1 MAEGLSA
8 ASGILPNSKSK
19 AALPLSKDQLQ
30 EQEAALENQHFDKF
44 MQSQRSYSDFKANEA
59 AGDSMKNLF
68 TDPDKMLKLWLMNE
82 TRPNP
87 FAQEQKDPMETFGK
101 FLQSMLMQTQTDS
114 LNRLKDTME
123 KNNKYSASA
132 LMGHMVEIESNKL
145 AIDPSRKIFKNFI
158 VPEEANAYEVEIK
171 NAADESVYKKTA
183 YNIGS
188 GINQFTWEGVD
199 NDGKVL
205 PVGDYKITI
214 NLLEKMVDEAG
225 NQRLVPLHLAV
236 DLDGKPIE
244 NNLEVLSVVDRDVQ
258 FSYEIPEGLE
268 DLEVASVWISNSKG
282 HVVHKGEIDVKGG
295 AKGVYSWN
303 CLDSSGHRVPE
314 DVYSVEFY
322 LKDGQRKLIHTDKQ
336 AIIRVTGKVH
346 GVEVTD
352 KGEPN
357 LVTSRIK
364 SPLSTVKRIISEN
377 GL

>member
-8 ASGILPNSKSK
+8 TAGPRQNSKS
-19 AALPLSKDQLQ
+19 ALPLSKEQLQ
-30 EQEAALENQHFDKF
+30 EQETSMENQRFDKF
-44 MQSQRSYSDFKANEA
+44 MQAQRSYSEFKANEA
-59 AGDSMKNLF
+59 SGDSMKSLF

-82 TRPNP
+82 TKPNP

-123 KNNKYSASA
+123 RNNKYSASA
-132 LMGHMVEIESNKL
+132 LMGQMVEIESNKL
-145 AIDPSRKIFKNFI
+145 TIDPGRKIFKNFI

-171 NAADESVYKKTA
+171 NSSEETVYKKTA
-183 YNIGS
+183 YNIS
-188 GINQFTWEGVD
+188 AGINQFSWEGVD
-199 NDGKVL
+199 NDGKTL
-205 PVGDYKITI
+205 PVGEYKITI
-214 NLLEKMVDEAG
+214 NLLQNKPDEAG
-225 NQRLVPLHLAV
+225 NQRLLPLHLAV

-244 NNLEVLSVVDRDVQ
+244 NNLEVLSAVDRDVQ
-258 FSYEIPEGLE
+258 FSYEIPEGLA
-268 DLEVASVWISNSKG
+268 DLECASVWISNSKNT
-282 HVVHKGEIDVKGG
+282 VVHKGEIEVKGG

-303 CLDSSGHRVPE
+303 CLDKLGHRVPE

-322 LKDGQRKLIHTDKQ
+322 LKDGQRKIIPTDKQ
-336 AIIRVTGKVH
+336 AIIRVTGKVQ

-352 KGEPN
+352 NGEPN

-364 SPLSTVKRIISEN
+364 APLSTVKRIISEN